1 MDVRIYSPDFR
12 PRGVLPV
19 LGGTVVLRHN
29 NVSTFSIDVNGNS
42 PLADRMDTGWHIAL
56 YEDGVQHLTGTPDAI
71 TRRSQRGVT
80 DITLSGRSHMRWLAD
95 MITIPTPAAG
105 ITAQGAT
112 SHYKASGPSETVIR
126 NLVRTHVGQSARSE
140 HRRPI
145 IVDARGDRGKR
156 VSITSRFQPLL
167 DEVRTLAKLGGTRF
181 FTRMEGT
188 QVRFSQGVGMDLSRA
203 VRLSE
208 VNGAVE
214 SWEYAIKAPTVTD
227 VLVAG
232 QGEGT
237 ARTLRHATGNP
248 NQWGVRALV
257 FQDRRDTDE
266 AAELDQAGRETLEDG
281 QETASITLDLI
292 DLPRLRFGKDFLLG
306 DTITVQ
312 VGAGTIT
319 DVVQSAEI
327 TWGADGRSVKL
338 QVGPT
343 QDEMDAPGWVKAVH
357 RLRTSQQI
365 LHTT

>member
-1 MDVRIYSPDFR
+1 MDVRIYDPDFR
-12 PRGVLPV
+12 PRGILPV

-42 PLADRMDTGWHIAL
+42 SLADRLDTGWHIGL
-56 YEDGVQHLTGTPDAI
+56 YEDGLQHLTGVPDKI
-71 TRRSQRGVT
+71 TTRSQRGVT
-80 DITLSGRSHMRWLAD
+80 DITLSGQSHMRWLAD
-95 MITIPTPAAG
+95 MITIPTPSASV
-105 ITAQGAT
+105 TSQGAD
-112 SHYKASGPSETVIR
+112 SHYKASGPAERVIR
-126 NLVRTHVGQSARSE
+126 NLVRTHVGQDARAE
-140 HRRPI
+140 HRRPLT
-145 IVDARGDRGKR
+145 VDALGDRGGQ

-167 DEVRTLAKLGGTRF
+167 DEVRSLAKVGGTRF
-181 FTRMEGT
+181 FTRMENGR
-188 QVRFSQGVGMDLSRA
+188 VRFSQNVGMDLSRA

-208 VNGAVE
+208 ANGAVE
-214 SWEYAIKAPTVTD
+214 SYEYSLSAPTVTD

-237 ARTLRHATGNP
+237 ARTLRHVSGNS
-248 NQWGVRALV
+248 NAWGVRALV

-281 QETASITLDLI
+281 QESASIALDLI
-292 DLPRLRFGKDFLLG
+292 DLPSLRFGRDFLLG

-312 VGAGTIT
+312 VDAGTIT

-343 QDEMDAPGWVKAVH
+343 QDEMDAPGWVKVVH